1 MAVRS
6 PLLVHRQQVSNCVS
20 FSKLSQVLLRLF
32 FFAPIPTSLQHPA
45 RPPSRASLAQPVEQ
59 YCYPSEIPTLF
70 FTLPVSGLQL
80 VVVAALHDDHV
91 VPASEALPGIRNQY
105 FLSKF

>member
-1 MAVRS
+1 MLELGLMPV
-6 PLLVHRQQVSNCVS
+6 V
-20 FSKLSQVLLRLF
+20 
-32 FFAPIPTSLQHPA
+32 TT
-45 RPPSRASLAQPVEQ
+45 LAQPVEQ
-59 YCYPSEIPTLF
+59 YYYPSEIPTLF